1 MGVKH
6 KWRQIDTVIQALL
19 TLLIVII
26 IIIIIIIIN
35 TFIAMPLEVY
45 MQGQPIFNENWI
57 LNLHSKW
64 KLKISKKTKKQ
75 L

>member
-1 MGVKH
+1 MKA
-6 KWRQIDTVIQALL
+6 DTVIQALP
-19 TLLIVII
+19 TLII
-26 IIIIIIIIN
+26 FIIIN
-35 TFIAMPLEVY
+35 TFIAMTLEVY

-64 KLKISKKTKKQ
+64 KLKITSKKTRKKK